1 MNRISLTVP
10 NIITMFRFALVPVTA
25 ILICYG
31 MTISALV
38 TYIIACTTD
47 IIDGF
52 IARRLNQITEEGILL
67 DPLADKLMAVFAI
80 VAFTVIKVVP
90 PILLIVILA
99 KEALMIGGA
108 VFLYYRKIVTPSNI
122 FGKGAAVLFNAAI
135 ALIFFYKLFEDKD
148 PWHIYVLSFATFI
161 MVVALLQYAYFNM
174 YKNFK
179 KEPSKSRSS

>member
-1 MNRISLTVP
+1 MSRISLTVP

-31 MTISALV
+31 MTVSALV
-38 TYIIACTTD
+38 TYFIACTTD

-52 IARRLNQITEEGILL
+52 IARRLNQVTEEGILL

-80 VAFTVIKVVP
+80 IAFTVIKVVP

-108 VFLYYRKIVTPSNI
+108 VFLYYRKVVTPSNI
-122 FGKGAAVLFNAAI
+122 FGKAAAVLFNAAI
-135 ALIFFYKLFEDKD
+135 ALTFFYEYVS

-161 MVVALLQYAYFNM
+161 MVVALFQYAYFSI
-174 YKNFK
+174 YVNFK
-179 KEPSKSRSS
+179 KRTL